1 MQEPDW
7 NEIGKDPKYARM
19 PRKDDIV
26 WITKKTRGRFPE
38 HMPTAIPGD
47 YGIVLSQW
55 TSSMGSV
62 KLCILTHDQREIG
75 TTATCARIFSTL
87 VDAREN
93 EKNDKWSS
101 VKLAWMNRT
110 YVPIIVMR
118 KKQQRKKRR
127 YRGGTLEFIQGTG
140 VKYVAS
146 RDGTAV
152 LVSAINSDS
161 KVWLNA
167 DKVHPEDWAEMMK
180 SSEQCHSVRVPQ
192 WVAKKSGLF

>member
-1 MQEPDW
+1 MQEPKWDD
-7 NEIGKDPKYARM
+7 IKPIVRP

-26 WITKKTRGRFPE
+26 WVTKKTRGRFGSLDV
-38 HMPTAIPGD
+38 AAPGD
-47 YGIVLSQW
+47 HGIVIGSWL
-55 TSSMGSV
+55 SSMGSHKV
-62 KLCILTHDQREIG
+62 SILTADLREVA
-75 TTATCARIFSTL
+75 TTTSCVKIFST
-87 VDAREN
+87 VTDDETWAGI
-93 EKNDKWSS
+93 
-101 VKLAWMNRT
+101 KLAWMDKT

-118 KKQQRKKRR
+118 EKQQRKKRR
-127 YRGGTLEFIQGTG
+127 YRGGTLEFTQGTG